1 MPRDGAP
8 ERKDERG
15 QDVTV
20 LTTPSNTP
28 LAITMPMSRPSVRRM
43 VHIARKPAMVVSELA
58 RMEENVFCTARTIAS
73 SSSGQE
79 RFSSSNRCSRKM
91 EKSIVTP
98 SWSTV
103 AKASVM

>member
-1 MPRDGAP
+1 
-8 ERKDERG
+8 
-15 QDVTV
+15 
-20 LTTPSNTP
+20 
-28 LAITMPMSRPSVRRM
+28 M

-73 SSSGQE
+73 SSSGQK